1 MKFKVTAITQTGET
15 YSDIIDGNDR
25 FAVHH
30 DIRDRG
36 DRVLELK
43 EVRADNLFSL
53 DFILEFFHTISL
65 DEKVLLVRN
74 LATMLDAGLTISRSL
89 EIAKRQTRN
98 VHLQEILIE
107 IITSVKKGETFS
119 TALSAFPK
127 VFASLLVSMVRAGEE
142 SGKLTE
148 SLRVSSIQM
157 ERASNLQK
165 KVKSALIYP
174 SIVLSAMVCIG
185 ILMLLYVVPT
195 LSGTFKELHAA
206 LPPTTQFIINA
217 SDFLIHNTLL
227 ALVLLVVFIFVS
239 LSAIRSAKGKI
250 FLDWFMLKVP
260 IIGGLIVEVNVART
274 TRTLASLFS
283 SGVDMVLS
291 VKITHD
297 VLENSQYKKVLTE
310 AEKSLTEG
318 SPLSLS
324 LAKHPILF
332 PPLVAEIVAVGE
344 ETGRLSSLLKE
355 TAEFYEESVE
365 RKTKDLST
373 VIEPFLMVIIG
384 AMVGF
389 FAISMIAP
397 IYSLSSHI

>member
-30 DIRDRG
+30 DIRERG
-36 DRVLELK
+36 DRVLELR
-43 EVRADNLFSL
+43 EIRANNLFSL
-53 DFILEFFHTISL
+53 DSILEIFHTISL
-65 DEKVLLVRN
+65 DEKVIFVRN

-98 VHLQEILIE
+98 IHLQEILIE

-127 VFASLLVSMVRAGEE
+127 VFTSLLVSMVRAGEE

-148 SLRVSSIQM
+148 SLRVASIQM

-195 LSGTFKELHAA
+195 LSGTFKELHAS
-206 LPPTTQFIINA
+206 LPPTTQFIISA
-217 SDFLIHNTLL
+217 SDFLTHNTLL
-227 ALVLLVVFIFVS
+227 AVVLLGVFIFVL
-239 LSAIRSAKGKI
+239 LSVIRSVRGKI

-260 IIGGLIVEVNVART
+260 IIGGLIVEINVART
-274 TRTLASLFS
+274 ARTLASLFS
-283 SGVDMVLS
+283 SGVDMVFS

-297 VLENSQYKKVLTE
+297 VVENSQYKKVLTE

-318 SPLSLS
+318 APLSLT

-344 ETGRLSSLLKE
+344 ETGRLSTLLKE

-365 RKTKDLST
+365 QKTKDLST
-373 VIEPFLMVIIG
+373 VIEPFLMIIIG

-397 IYSLSSHI
+397 IYSLSGHI

>member
-15 YSDIIDGNDR
+15 YSDIVDGVDR

-30 DIRDRG
+30 DIRERG

-43 EVRADNLFSL
+43 EVRANNLFSL
-53 DFILEFFHTISL
+53 DAILEIFHTVSL
-65 DEKVLLVRN
+65 DEKVILTRN
-74 LATMLDAGLTISRSL
+74 LATMVEAGLTISRSL
-89 EIAKRQTRN
+89 EVAKRQTRN
-98 VHLQEILIE
+98 THLQEVLIE
-107 IITSVKKGETFS
+107 IITSVKKGESFS

-127 VFASLLVSMVRAGEE
+127 MFTSLLVSMVRAGEE

-148 SLRVSSIQM
+148 SLRVASIQM

-165 KVKSALIYP
+165 KIKSALIYP

-185 ILMLLYVVPT
+185 ILMLIYVVPT
-195 LSGTFKELHAA
+195 LSGTFRELHAS
-206 LPPTTQFIINA
+206 LPPTTQFIISA
-217 SDFLIHNTLL
+217 SDFLIHNTVI
-227 ALVLLVVFIFVS
+227 ALVLLGIFIFVL
-239 LSAIRSAKGKI
+239 LSVVRSAKGKI
-250 FLDWFMLKVP
+250 FLDWFLLKVP
-260 IIGGLIVEVNVART
+260 IIGGLIVEVNVARA

-297 VLENSQYKKVLTE
+297 VLENSQYKKVFVE

-324 LAKHPILF
+324 LAKHPTLF

>member
-1 MKFKVTAITQTGET
+1 MKFKVTAISQTGET
-15 YSDIIDGNDR
+15 YSDIIDGVDR

-30 DIRDRG
+30 DIRERG

-43 EVRADNLFSL
+43 EVRANNLFSL
-53 DFILEFFHTISL
+53 DSILEIFHTVSL
-65 DEKVLLVRN
+65 DEKVILIRN

-89 EIAKRQTRN
+89 EVAKRQTRN
-98 VHLQEILIE
+98 AHLQEVLVE
-107 IITSVKKGETFS
+107 TITSVKKGETFS

-127 VFASLLVSMVRAGEE
+127 MFSSLLVSMVRAGEE

-148 SLRVSSIQM
+148 SLRVASTQM

-165 KVKSALIYP
+165 KIKSALIYP
-174 SIVLSAMVCIG
+174 SIVLSAMVGIG
-185 ILMLLYVVPT
+185 ILMLIYVVPT
-195 LSGTFKELHAA
+195 LSGTFRELHAS
-206 LPPTTQFIINA
+206 LPPTTQFIISA
-217 SDFLIHNTLL
+217 SDFLIHNTFI
-227 ALVLLVVFIFVS
+227 ALILFSFFIFVS
-239 LSAIRSAKGKI
+239 LLAIRSAKGKI

-297 VLENSQYKKVLTE
+297 VLENSQYKKILIE

>member
-36 DRVLELK
+36 DRVLELR

-53 DFILEFFHTISL
+53 DFVLEFFHTISL

-107 IITSVKKGETFS
+107 IITSVKKGETLS

-217 SDFLIHNTLL
+217 SDFLIHNTAL

-239 LSAIRSAKGKI
+239 LSAIRSARGKV
-250 FLDWFMLKVP
+250 FLDWFLLKVP

-324 LAKHPILF
+324 FAKHPILF

>member
-1 MKFKVTAITQTGET
+1 VKFKVTAITQTGET